1 MEVVSFGDGEFVVG
15 IDIPAGLY
23 RALAPTDDCEWER
36 RSADG
41 VTGFGDASFLLAI
54 VALAPS
60 DVAFSS
66 RGCGTWSNAPEPVAT
81 PGRPFGDG
89 AFFVGAEIAPGRYR
103 ATGGSDAC
111 QWHRLHGFDAPYD
124 RDLTTTYGGERPNVS
139 GRGGH
144 TVVDIAHDDVAFI
157 SSGCGVWS
165 DDLSPVATPG
175 EPFGDGVYI
184 LNVDIAPG
192 RYRASTPE
200 SCYWFR
206 LFTFGGEHSYG
217 HGAWGYS
224 LWPGD
229 SSVVDIAP
237 SDAGFVSRGCGT
249 WSDAL
254 AAALTPGDPF
264 GDGTWL
270 VGIDIEP
277 GRYFAHSPSERCRWY
292 RLDGFGGE
300 HTDGHYAADGSG
312 WFSIVDIAASDAGF
326 ESSGCGTW
334 TKEPPP
340 PGPPVATFGDGARRV
355 GIDIE
360 PGRYFAHSPSEN
372 CYWHRLDGFG
382 GYERQYLGIG
392 RSYAWREPTLLAVA
406 DVAASDVGFAS
417 HGCGTWTAEPPA
429 PRAPLG
435 EAPID
440 GLLIVGHE
448 VAPGR
453 YRATLPETCTWRR
466 QGSFEGTFGDA
477 IGYDF
482 GNLPL
487 QMVDIAA
494 SDVGFYSRDCGW
506 TADLTPVA
514 VQGEPFGDGAYIVGV
529 EVAPGRYIAEGFGE
543 TCRWTR
549 LGKFGGLG
557 GSDSSVLAER
567 MVDGGILYGLASPPR
582 SIVDIDPS
590 DVGFASWGCGTWR
603 PAPSRGWL
611 RKWLGVG
618 MYVVG
623 SEVAPGHYRTS
634 GRGCRWERLS
644 GFGGTDEE
652 TIGRGYGPYSIVEI
666 APTDVGFYS
675 GCNWG
680 RGVADSTGTIPYASH
695 VASVSFS
702 DGTYRVGPEIAPG
715 RYRVASPDGLGGF
728 CWWARLSGF
737 GGTVSEYVGQYRAGY
752 NTYSVIVD
760 IAASDAGFV
769 SLSCGTWTRDPDPM
783 LVPGDPLPEGAFL
796 VGDEV
801 EPGRYRQ
808 VTPTDRGDRA
818 CAWERVS
825 GFGGTAPE
833 VIASGGAPAGEEAT
847 VEIATTDTGFISYA
861 CGVWTKLP

>member
-1 MEVVSFGDGEFVVG
+1 M
-15 IDIPAGLY
+15 
-23 RALAPTDDCEWER
+23 APTDDCEWER

-41 VTGFGDASFLLAI
+41 VTGFGDASFLLTI

-66 RGCGTWSNAPEPVAT
+66 QGCGTWSNDPEPVAT

-89 AFFVGAEIAPGRYR
+89 VFFVGPGIAPGRYR
-103 ATGGSDAC
+103 ATGASDAC
-111 QWHRLHGFDAPYD
+111 QWYRLYGFDAPYD
-124 RDLTTTYGGERPNVS
+124 RDLTTSYGGQRPNVS

-144 TVVDIAHDDVAFI
+144 TVVDIAPEDVAFI
-157 SSGCGVWS
+157 SRGCGEWS
-165 DDLSPVATPG
+165 DDLSPLTTPG

-184 LNVDIAPG
+184 LDVDIAPG

-237 SDAGFVSRGCGT
+237 TDAGFASSGCGT
-249 WSDAL
+249 WSATL

-264 GDGTWL
+264 ADGTWL

-277 GRYFAHSPSERCRWY
+277 GRYFAHAPSESCYWY

-300 HTDGHYAADGSG
+300 HTDGHSAADGSG
-312 WFSIVDIAASDAGF
+312 WFSIVDVAASDAGF
-326 ESSGCGTW
+326 ESSGCGAW

-340 PGPPVATFGDGARRV
+340 APASPVETFADGTWRV
-355 GIDIE
+355 GIDIK
-360 PGRYFAHSPSEN
+360 PGRYFAGSPSEN
-372 CYWHRLDGFG
+372 CYWRRLDGFG
-382 GYERQYLGIG
+382 GYDGGYLGIG
-392 RSYAWREPTLLAVA
+392 GDYALREPTLLAVA
-406 DVAASDVGFAS
+406 DVAASDKGFAS
-417 HGCGTWTAEPPA
+417 GGCGTWSAEPPA
-429 PRAPLG
+429 PRAPPG

-448 VAPGR
+448 LAPGR

-466 QGSFEGTFGDA
+466 QGSFGGTFGDR
-477 IGYDF
+477 IGFDY

-487 QMVDIAA
+487 PMVDIAA
-494 SDVGFYSRDCGW
+494 SDAGFYSRDCGW

-514 VQGEPFGDGAYIVGV
+514 VPGESFGDGAYIVGV
-529 EVAPGRYIAEGFGE
+529 EVAPGRYVAEGFGE
-543 TCRWTR
+543 TCRWAR
-549 LGKFGGLG
+549 LGNFGGLG
-557 GSDSSVLAER
+557 GSDSGVLAER
-567 MVDGGILYGLASPPR
+567 MVEGRPSGLRQPR
-582 SIVDIDPS
+582 SIVDIAPS
-590 DVGFASWGCGTWR
+590 DGGFASWGCGTWR
-603 PAPSRGWL
+603 PAPYRGQ
-611 RKWLGVG
+611 LGQWMGEG

-623 SEVAPGHYRTS
+623 SEVAPGHYRTG
-634 GRGCRWERLS
+634 GRSGCRWERLS
-644 GFGGTDEE
+644 GFGGTDGE
-652 TIGRGYGPYSIVEI
+652 TVGRGYGTYSIVEI

-675 GCNWG
+675 WGCGGWG
-680 RGVADSTGTIPYASH
+680 RGITARIHYVSH
-695 VASVSFS
+695 VSFPE
-702 DGTYRVGPEIAPG
+702 GTYRVGPEITPG

-737 GGTVSEYVGQYRAGY
+737 GGTVSEYAGQYRPGY
-752 NTYSVIVD
+752 NTYSAIVD

-769 SLSCGTWTRDPDPM
+769 SLRCGTWTRIAGPVLAPG
-783 LVPGDPLPEGAFL
+783 VPIRDGAFL

-825 GFGGTAPE
+825 GFGGSAPE

-847 VEIATTDTGFISYA
+847 VEIADTDTGFISYA
-861 CGVWTKLP
+861 CGPWTKLP